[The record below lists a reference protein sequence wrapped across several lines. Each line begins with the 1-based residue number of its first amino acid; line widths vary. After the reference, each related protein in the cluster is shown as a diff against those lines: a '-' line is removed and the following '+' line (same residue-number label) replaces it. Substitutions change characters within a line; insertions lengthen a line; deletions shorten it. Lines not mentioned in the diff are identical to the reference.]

1 MNPKIETIIQ
11 MLHSVTE
18 YDIIDCGED
27 SEGNQH
33 YAIRNLS
40 HNPSSLLLGNLEVSD
55 FPEWLGKS
63 KN

>member
-1 MNPKIETIIQ
+1 MNSKIEILIQ

-18 YDIIDCGED
+18 YDIIDCGCD
-27 SEGNQH
+27 SDGNQC

-40 HNPSSLLLGNLEVSD
+40 TQPSTLLLGNLNVSD

>member
-1 MNPKIETIIQ
+1 

-18 YDIIDCGED
+18 YDVIDCGHD
-27 SEGNQH
+27 SEGH
-33 YAIRNLS
+33 KCYAIRNLS
-40 HNPSSLLLGNLEVSD
+40 DSPSTLLLGNLEVSD

>member
-1 MNPKIETIIQ
+1 MKSDIKILIQ

-18 YDIIDCGED
+18 YDVIDCGYD
-27 SEGNQH
+27 SEGH
-33 YAIRNLS
+33 KCYAIRNLAKS
-40 HNPSSLLLGNLEVSD
+40 PSTLLLANLETSD